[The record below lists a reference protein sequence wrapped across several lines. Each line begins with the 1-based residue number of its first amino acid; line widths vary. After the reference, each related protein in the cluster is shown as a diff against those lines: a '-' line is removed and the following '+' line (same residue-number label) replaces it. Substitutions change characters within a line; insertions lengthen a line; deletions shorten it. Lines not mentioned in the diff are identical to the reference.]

1 MQLTPSPA
9 AAASRESASGLI
21 EFFRHHGAWA
31 PGVKLFRRLQFRA
44 KAAIILTALLIPLLT
59 LLGFQ
64 WTSSQERI
72 EVARAER
79 DGVRYIRAL
88 NAVEIAAIAWR
99 DAVTLNAGDAG
110 ERRRQVASSLS
121 ALDSVH
127 KELGEAFGTQKAFEA
142 VHAGFDRLK
151 DMPANGTPDAVF
163 FAHSEFGERIVELAD
178 AVTDASQLS
187 LDPDLDTYHMMRVSI
202 AAGPRQNENTARL
215 VTMGSLVLQS
225 QSLDVARHE
234 PLLRWSAVQKILD
247 DDVERS
253 YGAGIESDPTAA
265 KLFDMKGTD
274 DAFDAFMA
282 AVQSQVLG
290 PALGGDLQAYRQ
302 AGARILAK
310 QQELDGKVLEELDR
324 RLALRAERAASR
336 LAAEFVFVGVFV
348 AVAVY
353 LFYSFYLVTHGGL
366 REVQKHLEAM
376 TDGDLTTQPRPWGH
390 DEAARLMGSLA
401 AMQHSL
407 RGIVGKVRGSS
418 ESIVHST
425 AEISDGAMD
434 LSSRTEQAAASLQE
448 SAAAM
453 DEISATVKA
462 TSEQAREAAAI
473 AERNAAQAESGG
485 EIIGT
490 MVETMHGIHA
500 SSSKIGDIIGVIDG
514 IAFQTNILALNAAV
528 EAARAGDAG
537 RGFAVVAS
545 EVRALAQRSAS
556 AAREIKSLIT
566 TSVEQVDQGAKI
578 VRRAGDTVGTI
589 VSSAH
594 EVSRLLAAIANG
606 ADEQASGVGQ
616 TSQAVQDLDGMTQ
629 QNAALVEQS
638 AAAATSLKEQALRL
652 AEEVARFR
660 MPA

>member
-31 PGVKLFRRLQFRA
+31 PGVKLFRRLQFRT
-44 KAAIILTALLIPLLT
+44 KAAIILAALLIPLLT

-64 WTSSQERI
+64 WTSSKERI
-72 EVARAER
+72 DVAHAER

-88 NAVEIAAIAWR
+88 NAVETAAIAWR

-110 ERRRQVASSLS
+110 ERRRQVDTSLS
-121 ALDSVH
+121 ALDSVQ

-225 QSLDVARHE
+225 QSLDAARRE
-234 PLLRWSAVQKILD
+234 PLLRWSAVQKTLD

-265 KLFDMKGTD
+265 RLFDMKGTD
-274 DAFDAFMA
+274 EAFDAFMA
-282 AVQSQVLG
+282 AVQSQLLG
-290 PALGGDLQAYRQ
+290 PALGGDLQTYRQ

-310 QQELDGKVLEELDR
+310 QQELNGKVLEELDR

-348 AVAVY
+348 AAAVY

-418 ESIVHST
+418 ESMVHST
-425 AEISDGAMD
+425 AEISEGAMD

-528 EAARAGDAG
+528 EAARAGEAG

-594 EVSRLLAAIANG
+594 EVSRLLTAIANG
-606 ADEQASGVGQ
+606 VDEQASGVGQ

>member
-31 PGVKLFRRLQFRA
+31 PGVKLFRRLQFRT
-44 KAAIILTALLIPLLT
+44 KAAIILAALLIPLLT

-64 WTSSQERI
+64 WTSSKERI
-72 EVARAER
+72 DVAHAER

-88 NAVEIAAIAWR
+88 NTVVIAAIAWR

-110 ERRRQVASSLS
+110 ERRRQVDTSLS
-121 ALDSVH
+121 ALDSVQ

-151 DMPANGTPDAVF
+151 DMPATGTPDAVF
-163 FAHSEFGERIVELAD
+163 FAHIEFGERIVELAD

-225 QSLDVARHE
+225 QSLDAARRE
-234 PLLRWSAVQKILD
+234 PLLRWSAVQKTLD

-265 KLFDMKGTD
+265 RLFDMKGTD
-274 DAFDAFMA
+274 EAFDAFMA
-282 AVQSQVLG
+282 AVQSQLLG
-290 PALGGDLQAYRQ
+290 PALGGDLQTYRQ

-310 QQELDGKVLEELDR
+310 QQELNGKVLEELDR

-348 AVAVY
+348 AAAVY

-418 ESIVHST
+418 ESMVHST
-425 AEISDGAMD
+425 AEISEGAMD

-528 EAARAGDAG
+528 EAARAGEAG

-545 EVRALAQRSAS
+545 EVRALAQRSAA

-594 EVSRLLAAIANG
+594 EVSRLLTAIANG
-606 ADEQASGVGQ
+606 VDEQASGVGQ

>member
-1 MQLTPSPA
+1 
-9 AAASRESASGLI
+9 
-21 EFFRHHGAWA
+21 
-31 PGVKLFRRLQFRA
+31 
-44 KAAIILTALLIPLLT
+44 
-59 LLGFQ
+59 
-64 WTSSQERI
+64 
-72 EVARAER
+72 
-79 DGVRYIRAL
+79 
-88 NAVEIAAIAWR
+88 
-99 DAVTLNAGDAG
+99 
-110 ERRRQVASSLS
+110 
-121 ALDSVH
+121 
-127 KELGEAFGTQKAFEA
+127 
-142 VHAGFDRLK
+142 
-151 DMPANGTPDAVF
+151 MPATGTPDAVF
-163 FAHSEFGERIVELAD
+163 FAHIEFGEHLVELAD

-225 QSLDVARHE
+225 QSLDAARRE
-234 PLLRWSAVQKILD
+234 PLLRWSAVQKTLD

-265 KLFDMKGTD
+265 RLFDMKGTD
-274 DAFDAFMA
+274 EAFDAFMA
-282 AVQSQVLG
+282 AVQSQLLG
-290 PALGGDLQAYRQ
+290 PALGGDLQTYRQ

-310 QQELDGKVLEELDR
+310 QQELNGKVLEELDR

-348 AVAVY
+348 AAAVY

-418 ESIVHST
+418 ESMVHST
-425 AEISDGAMD
+425 AEISEGAMD

-528 EAARAGDAG
+528 EAARAGEAG

-594 EVSRLLAAIANG
+594 EVSRLLTAIANG
-606 ADEQASGVGQ
+606 VDEQASGVGQ

>member
-1 MQLTPSPA
+1 MQLTLSPA

-72 EVARAER
+72 DVARAER

-88 NAVEIAAIAWR
+88 NAVETAAIAWR

-110 ERRRQVASSLS
+110 ERRRQVTTSLS
-121 ALDSVH
+121 ALDSVQ

-178 AVTDASQLS
+178 AVTDTSQLS

-225 QSLDVARHE
+225 QSLDAARHE
-234 PLLRWSAVQKILD
+234 PLLRWSAVQKILA

-274 DAFDAFMA
+274 EAFDAFMA
-282 AVQSQVLG
+282 AVQSQLLG
-290 PALGGDLQAYRQ
+290 PALGGDLQTYRQ
-302 AGARILAK
+302 AGARVLAK
-310 QQELDGKVLEELDR
+310 QQELNGKVLEELDR
-324 RLALRAERAASR
+324 RLALRAERAADR
-336 LAAEFVFVGVFV
+336 LAADFVFVGVFV

-390 DEAARLMGSLA
+390 DEAARLMGLSDDYNLPANYNEAYHLMGDGLA
-401 AMQHSL
+401 
-407 RGIVGKVRGSS
+407 VPVVR
-418 ESIVHST
+418 HL
-425 AEISDGAMD
+425 AEHLLGP
-434 LSSRTEQAAASLQE
+434 LLEPRQEFRAAAE
-448 SAAAM
+448 
-453 DEISATVKA
+453 
-462 TSEQAREAAAI
+462 
-473 AERNAAQAESGG
+473 
-485 EIIGT
+485 
-490 MVETMHGIHA
+490 
-500 SSSKIGDIIGVIDG
+500 
-514 IAFQTNILALNAAV
+514 
-528 EAARAGDAG
+528 
-537 RGFAVVAS
+537 
-545 EVRALAQRSAS
+545 
-556 AAREIKSLIT
+556 
-566 TSVEQVDQGAKI
+566 
-578 VRRAGDTVGTI
+578 
-589 VSSAH
+589 
-594 EVSRLLAAIANG
+594 
-606 ADEQASGVGQ
+606 
-616 TSQAVQDLDGMTQ
+616 
-629 QNAALVEQS
+629 
-638 AAAATSLKEQALRL
+638 
-652 AEEVARFR
+652 
-660 MPA
+660 